1 MHVTLRLENGFL
13 VFSLALILFFQLLVM
28 NMLSESILM
37 YIVGV
42 LYSNI
47 LISVT
52 VVVKYKKNV
61 TVEVICT
68 LLYVCIT
75 YRYYEL
81 LLGLLVSKNRLF
93 MGRNYPPSPAVQTT
107 HEM

>member
-1 MHVTLRLENGFL
+1 
-13 VFSLALILFFQLLVM
+13 
-28 NMLSESILM
+28 MLSESILM

-42 LYSNI
+42 LYSKI

-52 VVVKYKKNV
+52 VMVKYKKNV
-61 TVEVICT
+61 NVEVICT

-75 YRYYEL
+75 YRYEI